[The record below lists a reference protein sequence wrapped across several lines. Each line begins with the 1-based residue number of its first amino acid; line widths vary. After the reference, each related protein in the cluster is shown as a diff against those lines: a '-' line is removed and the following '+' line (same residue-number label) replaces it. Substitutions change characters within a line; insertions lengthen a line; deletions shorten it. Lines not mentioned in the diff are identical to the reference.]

1 MTNYENRMTTLSE
14 ALETLSLLPDWE
26 NRYTYLI
33 ELARNLPPMPMDE
46 KTDTALVPGCTS
58 RVWLVV
64 GWNGDRTDIHL
75 DSDALI
81 VRGLMALVYLAYN
94 GKTRQEIAAIN
105 LPEIIAPTNLL
116 QHLSPNRRNGFAS
129 VIKTLQSLAA

>member
-1 MTNYENRMTTLSE
+1 MTTLHE

-33 ELARNLPPMPMDE
+33 ELARNLPTMPLDE
-46 KTDTALVPGCTS
+46 KTDVTLVPGCTS

-64 GWNGDRTDIHL
+64 GWQGDKTDIHL

-81 VRGLMALVYLAYN
+81 VRGLMALVHLAYN
-94 GKTRQEIAAIN
+94 GKTREEIATIN

-129 VIKTLQSLAA
+129 VLKTLQSLAA

>member
-1 MTNYENRMTTLSE
+1 MTTLHE

-33 ELARNLPPMPMDE
+33 ELARNLPTMPVEE
-46 KTDTALVPGCTS
+46 KTDATLVPGCTS

-64 GWNGDRTDIHL
+64 GWQGDKTDIHL

-81 VRGLMALVYLAYN
+81 VRGLMALVHLAYN
-94 GKTRQEIAAIN
+94 GKTREEIAAIN

-129 VIKTLQSLAA
+129 VLKTLQSLAA

>member
-1 MTNYENRMTTLSE
+1 MTTLTE
-14 ALETLSLLPDWE
+14 ALEALTFLPDWE

-33 ELARNLPPMPMDE
+33 ELARKLPTMPIEE
-46 KTDTALVPGCTS
+46 KTEATLVPGCTS

-64 GWNGDRTDIHL
+64 RWNGDKTDIHL

-81 VRGLMALVYLAYN
+81 VRGLMALVHLAYHD
-94 GKTRQEIAAIN
+94 KTRAEIAAVH
-105 LPEIIAPTNLL
+105 LPDLLAPTNLL

-129 VIKTLQSLAA
+129 VVKNLQALAA

>member
-1 MTNYENRMTTLSE
+1 MTTLTE
-14 ALETLSLLPDWE
+14 ALETLTLLPDWE

-33 ELARNLPPMPMDE
+33 ELARKLPAMPEAE
-46 KTDTALVPGCTS
+46 KTEATLVPGCTS

-64 GWNGDRTDIHL
+64 GWNDDKTDIHL

-81 VRGLMALVYLAYN
+81 VRGLMALVHLAYN
-94 GKTRQEIAAIN
+94 GKTREEISSIN
-105 LPEIIAPTNLL
+105 LPQLVAPTNLL

-129 VIKTLQSLAA
+129 VLNTLQSLAA

>member
-33 ELARNLPPMPMDE
+33 ELARNLPPMQMDE
-46 KTDTALVPGCTS
+46 KTDATLVPGCTS

-64 GWNGDRTDIHL
+64 GWNDEKTDIHL

-81 VRGLMALVYLAYN
+81 VRGLMALVHLAYN
-94 GKTRQEIAAIN
+94 GKTKSEIAAIN

>member
-1 MTNYENRMTTLSE
+1 MTTLHE

-33 ELARNLPPMPMDE
+33 ELARTLPAMPPE
-46 KTDTALVPGCTS
+46 SKTDSALVPGCTS

-64 GWNGDRTDIHL
+64 GWNTDKTDIHL

-94 GKTRQEIAAIN
+94 GKTREEIATVN
-105 LPEIIAPTNLL
+105 LPELIAPTNLL
-116 QHLSPNRRNGFAS
+116 QHLSPNRRNGFAN
-129 VIKTLQSLAA
+129 VVKMLRSLAA